1 MGKRASRRTRNSKQF
16 SNENNPFT
24 GHCVGNFDSIVSVHD
39 IRDVA
44 LKGVQ
49 VGAQVTKDAQK
60 SEEAHIPKWQI
71 IIYCIILAFAFLVLF
86 VPFLQDYKQYAIGY
100 IFGQGPLILKSKI

>member
-86 VPFLQDYKQYAIGY
+86 VPFYKITNNMQLGTYLDRGH
-100 IFGQGPLILKSKI
+100 